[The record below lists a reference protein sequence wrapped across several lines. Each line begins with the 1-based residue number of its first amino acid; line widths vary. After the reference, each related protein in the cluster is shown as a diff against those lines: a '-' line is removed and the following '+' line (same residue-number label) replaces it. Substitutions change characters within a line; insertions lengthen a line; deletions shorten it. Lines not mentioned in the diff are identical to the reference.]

1 MVGNHGRK
9 SEKGTGEACRKE
21 GKAHQQAYV
30 PSCIE
35 IISFL
40 TLADH
45 ALTIYHL
52 LENGLDTKEIDW
64 MDLNKLRKTGSI
76 Y

>member
-1 MVGNHGRK
+1 MDFGNFTRVLQVFK
-9 SEKGTGEACRKE
+9 VT
-21 GKAHQQAYV
+21 V
-30 PSCIE
+30 IDIE

-40 TLADH
+40 TLIDH

-52 LENGLDTKEIDW
+52 LENSLDTKEIDW
-64 MDLNKLRKTGSI
+64 MDLNKLRKTGSL

>member
-1 MVGNHGRK
+1 MDFENFTQVLQVFK
-9 SEKGTGEACRKE
+9 VT
-21 GKAHQQAYV
+21 V
-30 PSCIE
+30 IDIE

-40 TLADH
+40 TLVDH

>member
-1 MVGNHGRK
+1 MDFENFTQVLQVFK
-9 SEKGTGEACRKE
+9 VT
-21 GKAHQQAYV
+21 V
-30 PSCIE
+30 IDIE